1 MYLFYITPKHNVF
14 MVTFWEKPVSV
25 VHCQVSLN
33 VCSKLMKLHRKVPW
47 IKLDQ
52 NWSRNSIWCRWKPLK
67 KIVRNLTQSSQNLD
81 ALLSMWDKFTVI
93 CRETSN
99 YCMVR
104 YRGTPVKWDTLLLAL
119 SGILLP
125 RMLKNMPLALKFGV
139 VFL

>member
-1 MYLFYITPKHNVF
+1 MCSWWPFEKNQFLLSIVRFPKMF
-14 MVTFWEKPVSV
+14 A
-25 VHCQVSLN
+25 
-33 VCSKLMKLHRKVPW
+33 
-47 IKLDQ
+47 Q
-52 NWSRNSIWCRWKPLK
+52 NWWNFMKSSMNSAWPKLFKEFYLMQMKTIE